1 MRQDKDVTVCE
12 GNQLKIADQVPGLNN
27 KDSLLSYEMFKT
39 YGKYNYLHFFQMDH
53 SKWTQT
59 IWVLILEMLLT
70 HGQTYFSIVQI
81 SLFVSISLRH
91 HKINFRKMQY
101 HFCRCSA
108 QVSTKQR
115 PLIPH
120 IIVFIQKDSQK
131 IKQISSLILFIKSE
145 MLFH

>member
-1 MRQDKDVTVCE
+1 MRQDKDVRICE
-12 GNQLKIADQVPGLNN
+12 GDQLKIAGQVPELNS
-27 KDSLLSYEMFKT
+27 KDNLLSYEMFKT
-39 YGKYNYLHFFQMDH
+39 FGKYNYLHFFQMNH

-81 SLFVSISLRH
+81 SLFLSISLRH

-101 HFCRCSA
+101 HFCMSSA

-115 PLIPH
+115 PLIPN

-131 IKQISSLILFIKSE
+131 IKQISSLILFIKPE